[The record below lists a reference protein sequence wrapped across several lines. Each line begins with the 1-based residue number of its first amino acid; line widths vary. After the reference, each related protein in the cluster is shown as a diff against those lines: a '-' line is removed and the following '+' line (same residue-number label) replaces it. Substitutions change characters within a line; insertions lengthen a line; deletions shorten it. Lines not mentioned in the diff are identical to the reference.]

1 MNRNTA
7 RKSWVI
13 LGIIIVLPLV
23 QLAANG
29 GADKEEAAEQQ
40 QVTPAGEFPIV
51 NEKITVKA
59 LMPTDTWEIDYKDND
74 FTRYLEEKT
83 NILLD
88 VEISGNGAEADRK
101 RNILLATNDYPE
113 VFIDAYFNRAE
124 QQIYG
129 NQGVFIPLNNMITEY
144 GVNTQKLFMDFPL
157 VKENMTLPDGNIY
170 SLPDVNQC
178 FHCSFGQKMWIYQ
191 PWLDKLG
198 LEMPTT
204 AEEFKNVLIA
214 FRDRDPNGNG
224 LKDEIPLAGALN
236 SWNGGIDGFIM
247 NAFIYTNQ
255 SISGSSLKRT
265 YIDKGKV
272 TAAFVQ
278 DAWKE
283 GLAYMN
289 SLYEEKLLLGD
300 SFVQDGAQYQQI
312 GGNPDAVILGAG
324 TGGTMFNFVGSG
336 TGDRWLEYKAVP
348 ALKGPR
354 GVRIANYSPE
364 YGSVSWTITDKAAN
378 PQAAFRLGDA
388 FYELDVMMHNLH
400 GREGIEWAWAEEGE
414 MGINGLPAIYKTLI
428 DTAGGDGD
436 FKMNA
441 FWDQRGP
448 QVRSPEFRLGRI
460 NDGPESVEVVLY
472 EETRRSMEPYQV
484 PLDMIVPPLTYS
496 EDESAELVDLEN
508 SLRSYVVEMIGRFV
522 VGDADIAAEWDEYLA
537 ELQKIGLPRYLEIMQ
552 EAYDNR

>member
-1 MNRNTA
+1 MNRNIA
-7 RKSWVI
+7 RKSMI
-13 LGIIIVLPLV
+13 MLGIIIVLPLV
-23 QLAANG
+23 HLPANG
-29 GADKEEAAEQQ
+29 GAEEEARDQQ
-40 QVTPAGEFPIV
+40 AVTPAGEFPIV
-51 NEKITVKA
+51 NEKITVRA
-59 LMPTDTWEIDYKDND
+59 LMPTDSWEIDYKDND
-74 FTRYLEEKT
+74 FTRYLEDKT
-83 NILLD
+83 NIFLE

-129 NQGVFIPLNNMITEY
+129 SQGVFIPLNDLIAEY
-144 GVNTQKLFMDFPL
+144 GINTRKVFADFPL
-157 VKENMTLPDGNIY
+157 VKENMTMPDGNIY

-191 PWLDKLG
+191 PWLEELG

-204 AEEFKNVLIA
+204 TEEFKDVLIA

-265 YIDKGKV
+265 YIDNGMIE
-272 TAAFVQ
+272 AAFVQ
-278 DAWKE
+278 DAWRE
-283 GLAYMN
+283 GLAYLN
-289 SLYEEKLLLGD
+289 SLYEEGLLLGD
-300 SFVQDGAQYQQI
+300 SFVQDGTQYQQL
-312 GGNPDAVILGAG
+312 GGNPDAVILGTG
-324 TGGTMFNFVGSG
+324 TGATMFNFVGGG
-336 TGDRWLEYKAVP
+336 TGDRWLDYKAVP
-348 ALKGPR
+348 PLEGPG

-364 YGSVSWTITDKAAN
+364 FGSVSWTVTDRASN
-378 PQAAFRLGDA
+378 PEAAFRLGDA

-414 MGINGLPAIYKTLI
+414 IGINGLPAIYKTLI

-436 FKMNA
+436 FKMNS

-472 EETRRSMEPYQV
+472 EETKNKMEPYQV
-484 PLDMIVPPLTYS
+484 PFDMILPPLTYS
-496 EDESAELVDLEN
+496 EDQSAELVDLEN

-522 VGDADIAAEWDEYLA
+522 VGDADIQAEWDEYLA
-537 ELQKIGLPRYLEIMQ
+537 ELEKIGLPRYLEIMQ